1 VNKIPVWRTIGRA
14 YGFTFGNLA
23 TIIGLIWLPLAMLLV
38 GGYFTISHYFDGVLT
53 AIASGNRYAAY
64 SGAGYFYLYRIA
76 GLLLEAVITV
86 SVMRLALGLRDK
98 PVFVDF
104 RLWLTELRMFVAFV
118 ALSLVLVA
126 VEVAGFIVALI
137 AGVALGLTLRFTGPI
152 GGVPVQTI
160 AIWGVLA
167 LLVAFAGMLVFVA
180 IRLSFFVVA
189 VTVSENR
196 IDLIRAWELTRGN
209 FWRTFFVTVCVGLP
223 TWILYVGVQLAVIGF
238 VAGDA
243 TSISPMSIQL
253 SGSAAAVAARMHQ
266 MLAWLPYLYGTW
278 FLIHPLVLGLTSGA
292 AAAAYRA
299 LVPAA
304 PAVSTPPADV
314 PATIG

>member
-1 VNKIPVWRTIGRA
+1 MNKIPVWRTIGEA

-76 GLLLEAVITV
+76 GLLLEAVIAV
-86 SVMRLALGLRDK
+86 SVMRYALGQRDK
-98 PVFVDF
+98 PAFVDF
-104 RLWLTELRMFVAFV
+104 HLWIAELRMFAAFV
-118 ALSLVLVA
+118 ALSLVLIA
-126 VEVAGFIVALI
+126 VEIAGFIVLLI
-137 AGVALGLTLRFTGPI
+137 AAVALGLTLRFTGPV
-152 GGVPVQTI
+152 GDVPVQTI
-160 AIWGVLA
+160 AGYGGIA
-167 LLVAFAGMLVFVA
+167 LLTAFVSMLVFVA
-180 IRLSFFVVA
+180 VRLSFLLVA

-196 IDLIRAWELTRGN
+196 IDLIRAWEMTRGN
-209 FWRTFFVTVCVGLP
+209 FWRAFLISLCVGLP
-223 TWILYVGVQLAVIGF
+223 TWILYVGIQLAVIGF
-238 VAGDA
+238 IAGDA
-243 TSISPMSIQL
+243 TSVSPMSIQF
-253 SGSAAAVAARMHQ
+253 SGSLTAVTTRMHQ
-266 MLAWLPYLYGTW
+266 MLAWLPYLYGAW

-304 PAVSTPPADV
+304 PAVSTPSADV

>member
-1 VNKIPVWRTIGRA
+1 VNKIPVWRTIGQA

-23 TIIGLIWLPLAMLLV
+23 TIIGLIWLPLAILLV

-76 GLLLEAVITV
+76 GLLLEAVIAV

-98 PVFVDF
+98 PAFVDF
-104 RLWLTELRMFVAFV
+104 RLWLTELRMFAAFV
-118 ALSLVLVA
+118 ALSLVLIA
-126 VEVAGFIVALI
+126 VEIAAFIAVLI
-137 AGVALGLTLRFTGPI
+137 AAVALGLTLRFTGPI
-152 GGVPVQTI
+152 ADVPAQTI
-160 AIWGVLA
+160 ALYGVLA
-167 LLVAFAGMLVFVA
+167 LLAAFVATVLFAA
-180 IRLSFFVVA
+180 IRLSFLLVA

-196 IDLIRAWELTRGN
+196 IDLIRVWELTRRN
-209 FWRTFFVTVCVGLP
+209 FWRVFLISICVGLP
-223 TWILYVGVQLAVIGF
+223 TWILYAGVQLAVIGF

-243 TSISPMSIQL
+243 TSVSPMSIPF
-253 SGSAAAVAARMHQ
+253 SGSVAAVAARMHQ

-278 FLIHPLVLGLTSGA
+278 FLVRPLVLGLTSGA

-304 PAVSTPPADV
+304 AAVSTPSADI

>member
-1 VNKIPVWRTIGRA
+1 VNKIPVWRTIGKA
-14 YGFTFGNLA
+14 YDFTFGNLA
-23 TIIGLIWLPLAMLLV
+23 TIIGLIWLPLALLLV
-38 GGYFTISHYFDGVLT
+38 GGYFTISHYFDGVLA

-76 GLLLEAVITV
+76 GLLLEAVIAV
-86 SVMRLALGLRDK
+86 SVMRLALGLRDT
-98 PVFVDF
+98 PAFVDF
-104 RLWLTELRMFVAFV
+104 RLWLTELRMFAAFV

-126 VEVAGFIVALI
+126 VEVAGFIAVLI
-137 AGVALGLTLRFTGPI
+137 AAIVLGVTLRFTGPVSGIPAETI
-152 GGVPVQTI
+152 G
-160 AIWGVLA
+160 AWGAVA
-167 LLVAFAGMLVFVA
+167 LIVAFVAVLVFVA
-180 IRLSFFVVA
+180 VRLSFLLVA
-189 VTVSENR
+189 ITVSENR

-209 FWRTFFVTVCVGLP
+209 FWRVFFISICVGLP

-243 TSISPMSIQL
+243 TSVSPMSIPF
-253 SGSAAAVAARMHQ
+253 SGSLAAVAARMHQ
-266 MLAWLPYLYGTW
+266 MLGWLPYLYGTW